1 MAGMESELAID
12 IQAKDEYKLVAKI
25 DEMLDKLEPPR
36 SSECCIYRVT
46 EKLRKVKEE
55 AYTPD
60 AVSIGPFHHGNEKFK
75 SMELVKKRYFKKLVQ
90 RSTSSAANCSLSN
103 YIEFVK
109 NWEDG
114 IRQCYSEHIEMDSDE
129 FVTMILI
136 DGCFIIELLVTS
148 FYIVWRD
155 EDHSLPST
163 CLPENIYRDLILLE
177 NQVPFFLLEGLFSL
191 ATASFDIPPLLYLT
205 LMQFSE
211 FNFQNKPPNFESVK
225 HFTDLVLI
233 LFRPTSQ
240 RLPQRR
246 ETFQF
251 LHSATELSD
260 AGVKFQ
266 VSSSTCLHD
275 IQFNKQVLEIPRFT
289 VDQQTDTTFRNLV
302 ALEHYHYPH
311 DTYIIDYFAFFDY
324 LVNTP
329 RDIDLL
335 VQNEILC
342 NWLDNSKDAA
352 DFYNHLVTNT
362 TMNYNNFYFSRVS
375 EDLNEY
381 YQAPTNKLKAT
392 LKRDYFNTPWQT
404 AATLAAITLLQ
415 RCEIRI
421 PTAARAQI
429 RTVTNCR
436 GGLKEENDDDEN
448 GDTIGE
454 SDGGGGAAVVCWE
467 AGKATK
473 VEEI

>member
-1 MAGMESELAID
+1 MAGTKSELAND
-12 IQAKDEYKLVAKI
+12 IKARDEYKLVAEI

-36 SSECCIYRVT
+36 SSECCIYRVS

-55 AYTPD
+55 DYTPD

-109 NWEDG
+109 KWEDR
-114 IRQCYSEHIEMDSDE
+114 ICQCYSEHIEMDSDE

-136 DGCFIIELLVTS
+136 DGCFIIEWLVIS
-148 FYIVWRD
+148 FYNEWRD
-155 EDHSLPST
+155 EDHSL
-163 CLPENIYRDLILLE
+163 LPTMLLKETILRDMILLE
-177 NQVPFFLLEGLFSL
+177 NQVPFFLLQGLFSL
-191 ATASFDIPPLLYLT
+191 ATASFNICPLPDLT
-205 LMQFSE
+205 LNRFST
-211 FNFQNKPPNFESVK
+211 FNFQNKRTNFESVK
-225 HFTDLVLI
+225 HFTDLILI

-246 ETFQF
+246 EKFQF

-289 VDQQTDTTFRNLV
+289 VHQQTDTEFRNLIV
-302 ALEHYHYPH
+302 LVLYQYPH
-311 DTYIIDYFAFFDY
+311 DSYIIDYVCFMDS
-324 LVNTP
+324 LLNTP

-335 VQNEILC
+335 VQSEIMR
-342 NWLDNSKDAA
+342 NWLGDNKDAA
-352 DFYNHLVTNT
+352 SFYDRLCTNIP
-362 TMNYNNFYFSRVS
+362 MNYNNFYFSRVS

-381 YQAPTNKLKAT
+381 YQAPVNKLKGI

-404 AATLAAITLLQ
+404 AATLAAITLLVLTN
-415 RCEIRI
+415 RI
-421 PTAARAQI
+421 FYHKLI
-429 RTVTNCR
+429 
-436 GGLKEENDDDEN
+436 LF
-448 GDTIGE
+448 IL
-454 SDGGGGAAVVCWE
+454 AVSCHLVMYFIICV
-467 AGKATK
+467 K
-473 VEEI
+473 VSPLWICVF